1 LNREA
6 KKTKTIDCQ
15 TIVNEVA
22 RLCMDGN
29 YYLGAD
35 VVAAFEKGLAEEVS
49 PTGRDVFKQLIENAN
64 IAKDEQVPMCQD
76 CGVAVVFLE
85 IGQDVRISGG
95 AIRDAVTAGV
105 IKGSEDGYLRKSMCD
120 PLTRANT
127 GNNAPPIIHTEVV
140 PGDTLK
146 ITVAP
151 KGGGS
156 ENMSTVAMLPP
167 SAGLEGLKKVVIE
180 RVRQAGPN
188 PCPPIVVGVGIGGNF
203 EYSAL
208 LAKKALLREIGEPS
222 PLPDMAALEAELLN
236 DINKLGIGPAGLGG
250 KVTALWVAIEY
261 HPCHIASFPVA
272 VNINCHAARHK
283 TVVL

>member
-1 LNREA
+1 ME
-6 KKTKTIDCQ
+6 
-15 TIVNEVA
+15 
-22 RLCMDGN
+22 GN

-35 VVAAFEKGLAEEVS
+35 VVDAFKKGLTEEVS
-49 PTGRDVFKQLIENAN
+49 PTGKDVFKQLLENAE
-64 IAKDEQVPMCQD
+64 IAAEEQVPMCQD

-85 IGQDVRISGG
+85 VGQDARVSGG
-95 AIRDAVTAGV
+95 TIRDAVTEGV
-105 IKGSEDGYLRKSMCD
+105 IKGYADGYLRKSMCD

-127 GNNAPPIIHTEVV
+127 GNNAPPIIHTELVT
-140 PGDTLK
+140 GDSLK

-167 SAGLEGLKKVVIE
+167 SAGRDGLKQVVIE

-188 PCPPIVVGVGIGGNF
+188 PCPPIVVGVGVGGNF

-208 LAKKALLREIGEPS
+208 LAKKALLRELGEPS
-222 PLPDMAALEAELLN
+222 PIPEMAALEAELLS

-250 KVTALWVAIEY
+250 KCTALGVAIEY

-283 TVVL
+283 STVL